1 VTDLLP
7 NIGFDVCAF
16 TAAAILYELW
26 RGMLVRHGHGE
37 PYGKALFM
45 LFKRYRQRYGGYV
58 VHLGLV
64 LLIVGVIGS
73 NFFQVQQ
80 EGVLKPGQSMSI
92 GGYRLVFFGNVS
104 TYDTGQQ
111 TVTAQLQLWQGNHL
125 LGYIYPG
132 QTLYSSFA
140 NQPAS
145 HISITTMGFTDLY
158 VFLSDWNGPAQ
169 ATIRVFINPLVP
181 LVWLG
186 GLLMLLGGVICW
198 WPAVAVARQR
208 RAVVA
213 TARQGVGIVVDKG
226 AAV

>member
-1 VTDLLP
+1 
-7 NIGFDVCAF
+7 
-16 TAAAILYELW
+16 
-26 RGMLVRHGHGE
+26 
-37 PYGKALFM
+37 M
-45 LFKRYRQRYGGYV
+45 LFKRYRQRYGGYL

-73 NFFQVQQ
+73 NFFQIQQ
-80 EGVLKPGQSMSI
+80 DTVLKPGQNMSI
-92 GGYRLVFFGNVS
+92 GGYRLVYFGNI
-104 TYDTGQQ
+104 DAHDQGQE
-111 TVTAQLQLWQGNHL
+111 TVTSQLQLWQGNRL

-132 QTLYSSFA
+132 QTLYNSFA

-145 HISITTMGFTDLY
+145 HISITTIGFTDLY
-158 VFLSDWNGPAQ
+158 VFLSDWDGPAQ

-198 WPAVAVARQR
+198 WPAPVAARER
-208 RAVVA
+208 RAIVA
-213 TARQGVGIVVDKG
+213 AARQGAGIVVDKG